1 MDFNDLTQED
11 KGFIKSLYDSSLQRQ
26 QINQLLRDKY
36 SISERTVRR
45 WAAKLALSNKKY
57 VRESKVLI
65 YDLETPRLKAWV
77 WWSGKQY
84 VREIIDEPK
93 IMSVA
98 WKWAGEEEVYDLN
111 WDLKT
116 KDDEV
121 LVKEFVDQFNQ
132 ADVIVGVNNKNFDD
146 RWLRARAVKYNVTM
160 NAYPR
165 VIDLMKEA
173 KRLIRV
179 PSYSLKNLCIHYDV
193 PQRKLEHEGMKMWMM
208 IQEGTMKERKEY
220 MEKMIE
226 YNRGDILA
234 TEGLYFRML
243 PNIRHQVHLG
253 VLNGNPKWSCPVCG
267 ETETVRLFKTTVTNA
282 GTVQHIMKC
291 DADQHQY
298 KISHSEYLKWLHG

>member
-1 MDFNDLTQED
+1 MEYSDLTQED
-11 KGFIKSLYDSSLQRQ
+11 KGFFKSLYDSSLLRKD
-26 QINQLLRDKY
+26 INRILREKY
-36 SISERTVRR
+36 GISERTVRR
-45 WAAKLALSNKKY
+45 WAAKLALSKPSQT
-57 VRESKVLI
+57 REQKVLI
-65 YDLETPRLKAWV
+65 YDIETPRLKAWV

-84 VREIIDEPK
+84 VHDIIDEPK
-93 IMSVA
+93 IISVS
-98 WKWAGEEEVYDLN
+98 WKWAGDDEIFDLS

-121 LVKEFVDQFNQ
+121 LVKEFVDVFNQ

-146 RWLRARAVKYNVTM
+146 RWLRARAVKYGVNM

-165 VIDLMKEA
+165 VVDLMKEA

-179 PSYSLKNLCIHYDV
+179 PSYSLKNLCIHYNV
-193 PQRKLEHEGMKMWMM
+193 PQRKLEHEGMTMWMK

-234 TEGLYFRML
+234 TEGLYFKML
-243 PNIRHQVHLG
+243 PNLRHQAHLG

-267 ETETVRLFKTTVTNA
+267 DTESVKLFKTTVTNA
-282 GTVQHIMKC
+282 GTIQHIMIC
-291 DADQHQY
+291 ENDNHQY
-298 KISHSEYLKWLHG
+298 KISNTEYVKWLHG